1 MTAEL
6 DHIGIVGPDLD
17 ALEAAFGRL
26 GFRVAPRCEL
36 VALDENGGATP
47 MGQVN
52 SHLVFGDSYVE
63 LTAVRG
69 DRSAH
74 HLRDAIA
81 RYWGLHIVVLRT
93 ADADA
98 QQARLKRGGSLAPAP
113 ALAGRHVSY
122 PGGSGLA
129 RFRWFRIPEAEFPEA
144 FLCEVEHLDR
154 DLVFDPALNDH
165 PNGACGLASLS
176 LCCERPQ
183 ETARRLG
190 DIVGSQARPGDGEW
204 IVDAGAV
211 QVRMLDA
218 AGLAAR
224 FPGVTAPGLPWLAAF
239 AVHSRDPGQSAAFLD
254 AAGIAATSGEDR
266 IWASPDRAGGVIVE
280 FLGANSR
287 GRDTAGAH
295 EDSAT

>member
-218 AGLAAR
+218 AFRFPLLHPAVVSVIPGGQSVAEMDSNLAAAQAVIPAALWADLKAEGLMR
-224 FPGVTAPGLPWLAAF
+224 ADAPVA
-239 AVHSRDPGQSAAFLD
+239 
-254 AAGIAATSGEDR
+254 
-266 IWASPDRAGGVIVE
+266 
-280 FLGANSR
+280 
-287 GRDTAGAH
+287 
-295 EDSAT
+295 